1 MVREYSLRQ
10 ESSVQYL
17 APDAIAELK
26 DFERKHRLKLLDNEG
41 KLVGFAELVYFSK
54 PISAYYLEYM
64 RVTKERRG
72 QGFGSELIE
81 QVNAFLKEKGKMG
94 ILVDAIEEDQA
105 ALGMYLSH
113 GWKETYIP
121 DLLIFN
127 ESEGLS
133 DDVIAA
139 LEKRITKWTD
149 RVYEKSEE
157 AGLVD

>member
-113 GWKETYIP
+113 GWKETYIQIYSFLMSLRVCQTTSSP
-121 DLLIFN
+121 RLRSVLLNGPI
-127 ESEGLS
+127 
-133 DDVIAA
+133 VCTKKVKRPA
-139 LEKRITKWTD
+139 L
-149 RVYEKSEE
+149 
-157 AGLVD
+157 